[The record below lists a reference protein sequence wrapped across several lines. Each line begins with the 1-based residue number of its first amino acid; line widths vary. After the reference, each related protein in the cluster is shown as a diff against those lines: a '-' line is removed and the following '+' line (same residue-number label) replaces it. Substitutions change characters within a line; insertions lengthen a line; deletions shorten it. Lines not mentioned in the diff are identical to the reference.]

1 MTKKGCLF
9 SLLLFMLII
18 TSACANDSEADA
30 SKDKEE
36 GIEITLAHVFTE
48 DVTQHKMF
56 MKFKELMEADSDG
69 KIKVEVYPNGELGG
83 EREIIESV
91 QGGTI
96 TMSAPSVGVLS
107 NFSPALG
114 IFDFPFIFKDTENA
128 YSVLKSDFG
137 EGLLKDLEDSGFVG
151 LGFNDNGW
159 RHLTNSKQEIT
170 TPDQVEGLNI
180 RTMEVPMHMTFWESL
195 GTNPTPMAFTEV
207 FTALQQGVVDGQE
220 NPLQLIYSMKFH
232 EPNKYITTTGHIFDP
247 EPIIMNKDFFDGLSA
262 ENQELVRKN
271 VDKSIEYL
279 HELNKN
285 LDEELRG
292 KLEAEGA
299 IITDLTPEQ
308 RQLWVDALTPV
319 YKEHASEVDTEKLKA
334 LLEAAGNEKFL
345 EAIE

>member
-1 MTKKGCLF
+1 MTKKFYFL
-9 SLLLFMLII
+9 SMLILMLMI
-18 TSACANDSEADA
+18 TSACGKDADA
-30 SKDKEE
+30 DTAKGEE
-36 GIEITLAHVFTE
+36 KIEISLAHVFTE
-48 DVTQHKMF
+48 DVTQHQMF
-56 MKFKELMEADSDG
+56 VKFKELMEADSNG
-69 KIKVEVYPNGELGG
+69 KIKVEIYPNGELGG

-91 QGGTI
+91 QSGTI
-96 TMSAPSVGVLS
+96 KMTAPSVGVLS

-128 YSVLKSDFG
+128 YSVLESDFG
-137 EGLLKDLEDSGFVG
+137 KELLKDLEDSGFIG
-151 LGFNDNGW
+151 LGYNDNGW

-247 EPIIMNKDFFDGLSA
+247 EPIIMNKEFFEGLSS

-271 VDKSIEYL
+271 VKKAIEYL
-279 HELNKN
+279 HEINKN
-285 LDEELRG
+285 LDDELRE
-292 KLEAEGA
+292 KLESEGA

-308 RQLWVDALTPV
+308 RQVWVDALTPV

-334 LLEAAGNEKFL
+334 LLKAAGNDKFL